1 MTETDK
7 QGDAEA
13 SGPVAALVSFDGL
26 IGRFEQGLVA
36 LFLALLI
43 GIGAYQALVGIVL
56 GNKPAWAD
64 EYLRFMVFFVAMS
77 GAALAAQQKKLI
89 AMDIVSRLAPPRVR
103 LFIKIA
109 TALFSVAACAWL
121 ALAANELRASAL
133 SNEAGEGFI
142 TQYDAMLALPL
153 ALWLIVF
160 HLVVSIAVMVQH
172 LVRGTLPVEE
182 APSGH

>member
-1 MTETDK
+1 MTDTDN
-7 QGDAEA
+7 QDDAQA
-13 SGPVAALVSFDGL
+13 SGPVGALVRFDGL
-26 IGRFEQGLVA
+26 IGRVEQALVA
-36 LFLALLI
+36 FFLALLI
-43 GIGAYQALVGIVL
+43 GIGAYQAVIGIIL

-89 AMDIVSRLAPPRVR
+89 AMDIVSRLAPPRAR
-103 LFIKIA
+103 LVIKIA
-109 TALFSVAACAWL
+109 TALFSIAVCAWL
-121 ALAANELRASAL
+121 ALAANELRANAL

-142 TQYDAMLALPL
+142 TQYDAMFALPL

-160 HLVVSIAVMVQH
+160 HLVVSIAVMGQH